1 MQRKRIDV
9 LELDV
14 PNLIKLLNK
23 AFADEWLAYY
33 QYWLGARL
41 VKGPLK
47 SSIVAE
53 LNEHAQD
60 ELIHAERLST
70 RIIQLG
76 GTPLLEPKE
85 FYEQTNCGI
94 TPPSDPRVRT
104 LLEQNIKGEQCAID
118 VYNQLLKITKDKDEV
133 TNNLVLELMQDE
145 MEHEHDL
152 QMLLE
157 DLDLIGK

>member
-1 MQRKRIDV
+1 MIRKRIDV

-14 PNLIKLLNK
+14 PELIKLLNK

-33 QYWLGARL
+33 QYWAGAQL
-41 VKGPLK
+41 VKGPMK
-47 SSIVAE
+47 SAVVTE

-60 ELIHAERLST
+60 ELEHAERLSK

-85 FYEQTNCGI
+85 FYEYTNCGI
-94 TPPSDPRVRT
+94 TPPTDPQVRT

-118 VYNQLLKITKDKDEV
+118 VYNQLLKMTKDKDEV
-133 TNNLVLELMQDE
+133 TNNLMLELMEDE

-152 QMLLE
+152 QILLE
-157 DLDLIGK
+157 DLDLMCK